1 MDGIKIKKFKKRS
14 ITLYSFHVARR
25 MKEQFWKFELY
36 FEVIVSSRR
45 NEENAEYSVSTNTQ
59 TTASYIRASSLT
71 LDFCNQCFDICER
84 LRWRADRI
92 SGGGKVATH
101 ACKLWRERA
110 GRAVGRFILYAKKK
124 KKLKLNVNYL
134 TPREQSK
141 YAAGFGHS
149 CSCYSHR

>member
-1 MDGIKIKKFKKRS
+1 MDGKKIKKFKKRS
-14 ITLYSFHVARR
+14 ITLYRFHVARR

-45 NEENAEYSVSTNTQ
+45 NEENVEYSVSTCTQ

-84 LRWRADRI
+84 LRWWANRI
-92 SGGGKVATH
+92 SGGGKVATR

-110 GRAVGRFILYAKKK
+110 GRAVGRFILCAKKK
-124 KKLKLNVNYL
+124 KIKTKCELRHTTWTKQICGGVWTFLLVL
-134 TPREQSK
+134 FT
-141 YAAGFGHS
+141 
-149 CSCYSHR
+149 

>member
-45 NEENAEYSVSTNTQ
+45 NEENVEYSVSTCTQ

-84 LRWRADRI
+84 LRWRANRI
-92 SGGGKVATH
+92 SGGGKVATR

-124 KKLKLNVNYL
+124 IIKTKCELRHTTWTKQICGGVWTFLLVL
-134 TPREQSK
+134 FT
-141 YAAGFGHS
+141 
-149 CSCYSHR
+149 